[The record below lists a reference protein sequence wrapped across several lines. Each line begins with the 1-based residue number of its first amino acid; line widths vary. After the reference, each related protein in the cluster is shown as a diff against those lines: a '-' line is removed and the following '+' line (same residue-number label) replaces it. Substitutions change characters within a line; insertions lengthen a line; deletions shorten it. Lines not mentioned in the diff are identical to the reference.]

1 MKWKKNSL
9 GKLLPKEE
17 DEVGVVELVG
27 VVLRR
32 PPVVLRRG
40 GGASKVGKMGEPLHG
55 LELDRKGDGS
65 EWHEGERARGA
76 LVEEGAWL
84 TRGVG

>member
-1 MKWKKNSL
+1 ML

-17 DEVGVVELVG
+17 EEIGVVQFVG

-40 GGASKVGKMGEPLHG
+40 GRASMVGKMGELLHG
-55 LELDRKGDGS
+55 LELEREGEGS
-65 EWHEGERARGA
+65 E
-76 LVEEGAWL
+76 
-84 TRGVG
+84 

>member
-32 PPVVLRRG
+32 PQVVLRRG
-40 GGASKVGKMGEPLHG
+40 GGASMVGKMGELLHG
-55 LELDRKGDGS
+55 LEL
-65 EWHEGERARGA
+65 ERR
-76 LVEEGAWL
+76 
-84 TRGVG
+84 

>member
-1 MKWKKNSL
+1 ML

-17 DEVGVVELVG
+17 AEIGVVQLVG

-40 GGASKVGKMGEPLHG
+40 GGDSMVGKMGELLHD
-55 LELDRKGDGS
+55 LELEREGEGS
-65 EWHEGERARGA
+65 E
-76 LVEEGAWL
+76 
-84 TRGVG
+84 

>member
-32 PPVVLRRG
+32 PQVVLRQG
-40 GGASKVGKMGEPLHG
+40 GGASMVGKMGELLHG
-55 LELDRKGDGS
+55 LELEREGDES
-65 EWHEGERARGA
+65 E
-76 LVEEGAWL
+76 
-84 TRGVG
+84 

>member
-17 DEVGVVELVG
+17 DEVGVELVG

-32 PPVVLRRG
+32 PQVVLRRG
-40 GGASKVGKMGEPLHG
+40 GGASMVGKMGELLHD
-55 LELDRKGDGS
+55 LELEREGEGS
-65 EWHEGERARGA
+65 E
-76 LVEEGAWL
+76 
-84 TRGVG
+84 